1 MEPTDQN
8 QEVQTQETKETNPEV
23 NQEVENQDKSNKGAS
38 ETELFELPDGRK
50 VDAATLSKEW
60 KENFMPEFTK
70 RSQTLAEIERKEK
83 ESKEK
88 IEIDSR
94 NSVNNN
100 EILKDVPLEVKEA
113 IHQIV
118 KPLFQEY
125 DKAKSA
131 EIETKRQDERFES
144 ELSSLETKWDGKDG
158 KPKFDRNEVISA
170 MKDPNNRNFDPESK
184 FRELHQQEFLDNL
197 IKESLK
203 KQSGGGNLENTGT
216 EGEHKPDP
224 KSPKTFKEA
233 AERFASRL

>member
-1 MEPTDQN
+1 MDPNDQIQDTKN
-8 QEVQTQETKETNPEV
+8 QGAEDIKTEA
-23 NQEVENQDKSNKGAS
+23 NQDEGDKGKSNDGAS
-38 ETELFELPDGRK
+38 DVELFDLPDGRK

-70 RSQTLAEIERKEK
+70 RSQALAEKERLEK

-88 IEIDSR
+88 IEADSR
-94 NSVNNN
+94 NSIEKN

-131 EIETKRQDERFES
+131 EIEAKRQDERFES
-144 ELSSLETKWDGKDG
+144 ELKSLETKWDGKDG
-158 KPKFDRNEVISA
+158 KPKFDKNEVISA

-203 KQSGGGNLENTGT
+203 KQSGGGDLETTGNND
-216 EGEHKPDP
+216 HKLDP
-224 KSPKTFKEA
+224 KSPKNFKEA